1 MDHTRK
7 NNHELIVAVKEKL
20 RERGFV
26 ASSIDRYNC
35 CWKKL
40 FAYMQKQDI
49 SDYNPQV
56 GMGYLEKICGI
67 TTSGSQDRRQR
78 LNIRAI
84 KLLNDFLRTGTIFPK
99 SPKISAANS
108 LNVFHSL
115 LSDFK
120 QYQHDKYE
128 ASVKT
133 LESYDTYAGRFLM
146 YLENH
151 IGKISCID
159 SFLIIDYCKSLVE
172 YTENVAHRASCVLRV
187 FLRYLRAVNLVAVDY
202 SCKVPLFTYRRR
214 SKLPSLLKNEEVEK
228 MLSSIDRS
236 SAVGKRD
243 YAIVLIARRLGLRS
257 GDIRNLEFSHIHWE
271 SNTIE
276 LITQKN
282 GKTLILPLLA
292 DVGMAIIDY
301 IKYARPKS
309 ESPVIFLTGNAPIK
323 QISAPGMSSIV
334 KRVANQAGVNTIPN
348 RSMGPHSLRSTLAS
362 TMLANDVPLPVISG
376 ILGHS
381 QTRTTQQYYLRI
393 NKKQLQQCALD
404 VPRFPWE
411 PERGGVSNV

>member
-1 MDHTRK
+1 
-7 NNHELIVAVKEKL
+7 
-20 RERGFV
+20 
-26 ASSIDRYNC
+26 
-35 CWKKL
+35 
-40 FAYMQKQDI
+40 
-49 SDYNPQV
+49 
-56 GMGYLEKICGI
+56 
-67 TTSGSQDRRQR
+67 
-78 LNIRAI
+78 
-84 KLLNDFLRTGTIFPK
+84 
-99 SPKISAANS
+99 
-108 LNVFHSL
+108 
-115 LSDFK
+115 
-120 QYQHDKYE
+120 
-128 ASVKT
+128 
-133 LESYDTYAGRFLM
+133 M

-172 YTENVAHRASCVLRV
+172 YAESVANNASCALRV

-202 SCKVPLFTYRRR
+202 SYKVPSFTYHRR

-282 GKTLILPLLA
+282 RKTLILPLLA

-301 IKYARPKS
+301 IKYARTKS
-309 ESPVIFLTGNAPIK
+309 ESPVIFLACNAPIR

-334 KRVANQAGVNTIPN
+334 KKVANQAGVNTIPN

-362 TMLANDVPLPVISG
+362 TMLANNVPLPVISG

-411 PERGGVSNV
+411 PEEEVF